1 MKLIDKA
8 KQAAVEGAVTKALE
22 YLEKDPETNIPKL
35 MELVDKFTP
44 QDWYKGQRDAIRNAI
59 QDTDS
64 NWYKLIMNL
73 YQLDPGVRK
82 VFFQNFIVNASLKEV
97 QDRKRLLHRTIAMF
111 RGQSFW
117 ILQVPVI
124 CIAQDAGQ
132 QSMVTS

>member
-8 KQAAVEGAVTKALE
+8 KQAAMEGAVTKALE

-82 VFFQNFIVNASLKEV
+82 VFFPELYCKCQLKG
-97 QDRKRLLHRTIAMF
+97 KCKTG
-111 RGQSFW
+111 RGCCTEQ
-117 ILQVPVI
+117 LQCSVGNPSGSYK
-124 CIAQDAGQ
+124 CL
-132 QSMVTS
+132 

>member
-22 YLEKDPETNIPKL
+22 YLDKDPETNIPKL

-44 QDWYKGQRDAIRNAI
+44 KDWYKSQRDAIRNAI
-59 QDTDS
+59 QDTNS

-82 VFFQNFIVNASLKEV
+82 VFFNNFIVNASLKGSARQEEV
-97 QDRKRLLHRTIAMF
+97 AAENNCNVPWAILLD
-111 RGQSFW
+111 
-117 ILQVPVI
+117 P
-124 CIAQDAGQ
+124 
-132 QSMVTS
+132 TSACNLHCTGC

>member
-8 KQAAVEGAVTKALE
+8 KQAAMEGAVTKALE

-82 VFFQNFIVNASLKEV
+82 GKC
-97 QDRKRLLHRTIAMF
+97 KTG
-111 RGQSFW
+111 RGCCTEQ
-117 ILQVPVI
+117 LQCSVGNPSGSYK
-124 CIAQDAGQ
+124 CL
-132 QSMVTS
+132 

>member
-8 KQAAVEGAVTKALE
+8 KQAAMEGAVTKALE

-64 NWYKLIMNL
+64 NWYKLIIEPVSAGSRCSKSIFPEL
-73 YQLDPGVRK
+73 YCK
-82 VFFQNFIVNASLKEV
+82 C
-97 QDRKRLLHRTIAMF
+97 
-111 RGQSFW
+111 QS
-117 ILQVPVI
+117 
-124 CIAQDAGQ
+124 
-132 QSMVTS
+132 

>member
-8 KQAAVEGAVTKALE
+8 KQAAMEGAVTKALE

-82 VFFQNFIVNASLKEV
+82 VFFQNFIVNA
-97 QDRKRLLHRTIAMF
+97 RLLHRTIAMF

>member
-8 KQAAVEGAVTKALE
+8 KQAAVESAVTKALE

-82 VFFQNFIVNASLKEV
+82 VFFQNFIVGRSCSTEQL
-97 QDRKRLLHRTIAMF
+97 
-111 RGQSFW
+111 
-117 ILQVPVI
+117 
-124 CIAQDAGQ
+124 
-132 QSMVTS
+132 

>member
-8 KQAAVEGAVTKALE
+8 KQAAMEGAVTKALE

-82 VFFQNFIVNASLKEV
+82 SIFPELYCKCQLKGKCKTGRSCSTE
-97 QDRKRLLHRTIAMF
+97 
-111 RGQSFW
+111 
-117 ILQVPVI
+117 
-124 CIAQDAGQ
+124 
-132 QSMVTS
+132 